1 MKDFVLQPLSQQ
13 AKSQSLVFIFCNI
26 YQIANNVLEFDV
38 GGPLS
43 LIVNLLWGMSLSVII
58 IGNYELTKDRVPEFW
73 RTGSAV
79 LATVILMAA
88 FLETANPPIDGEPQ
102 IDTTLIY
109 FFFLLNLVFGH
120 FITEGIYK
128 NVYRYLTLAA
138 AIFGVFAT
146 GADVFFDYEL
156 PETLQ
161 PLFILIFLGFTI
173 GVGYGNYD
181 AWKNYEGNS

>member
-1 MKDFVLQPLSQQ
+1 MKDFVTQPLSQQ

-73 RTGSAV
+73 RTGSGV

-88 FLETANPPIDGEPQ
+88 FLETANPPIDGEPVSY
-102 IDTTLIY
+102 T
-109 FFFLLNLVFGH
+109 H
-120 FITEGIYK
+120 
-128 NVYRYLTLAA
+128 LTLPTKA
-138 AIFGVFAT
+138 
-146 GADVFFDYEL
+146 
-156 PETLQ
+156 
-161 PLFILIFLGFTI
+161 
-173 GVGYGNYD
+173 
-181 AWKNYEGNS
+181 